1 MVMNLIKYP
10 NNINKN
16 YKKLKNYANRGMT
29 LEHEINVTN
38 KYYLENNIAV
48 IHKKPTPIQVV
59 KQIGG
64 KITDAYFMSP
74 STTDYNGIYMSNYV
88 DFEAKE
94 TTSKTSFPLSN
105 IHPHQIKHLKDVLTQ
120 KGICFLIVRF
130 TSLDETYLLFAKDF
144 INYIEKENKKS
155 IPLNYFKEKGHII
168 ETKIM
173 PRVDYLNIIKKY
185 GGKNNE

>member
-10 NNINKN
+10 NSINKN

-29 LEHEINVTN
+29 LEHEINETN

-48 IHKKPTPIQVV
+48 IYKKPTPIQVV
-59 KQIGG
+59 KQVGG
-64 KITDAYFMSP
+64 KIIDAYFISP
-74 STTDYNGIYMSNYV
+74 STTDYNGIYKSNYV

-105 IHPHQIKHLKDVLTQ
+105 IHPHQIKHIKNILSH

-130 TSLDETYLLFAKDF
+130 SSLDETYLLFGFDF
-144 INYIEKENKKS
+144 INYIENTSKKS
-155 IPLNYFKEKGHII
+155 IPLKYFKEKGHFIQTKFNPRIDYIRII
-168 ETKIM
+168 EE
-173 PRVDYLNIIKKY
+173 YLEVKK
-185 GGKNNE
+185 